1 MCGIDGAGRGCALA
15 LAMMVG
21 SRKTGLR
28 KSVPFF
34 ARRSEQGVYMIE
46 MLMAI
51 ATTAMLLAALC
62 DNLSLC
68 TRFATSGQ
76 NQALAFSIAQEQ
88 IDNTRNTPY
97 GSLPFGTFT
106 LLVNRNDSGQIGP
119 AVNPRPLLLDTVNET
134 WSTAARN
141 NGFNGT
147 VTETV
152 STGPYPNTKQVVI
165 TVTWTEGTATRNF
178 QLGTLVSQQG
188 IHN

>member
-1 MCGIDGAGRGCALA
+1 MIVGRKQPGFKASA
-15 LAMMVG
+15 PAV
-21 SRKTGLR
+21 
-28 KSVPFF
+28 
-34 ARRSEQGVYMIE
+34 ARRAESGVYMIE

-51 ATTAMLLAALC
+51 ATTALLLAALC

-97 GSLPFGTFT
+97 GSLPLGTFT
-106 LLVNRNDSGQIGP
+106 LLVNRNSISEFGP
-119 AVNPRPLLLDTVNET
+119 AVNPRALLLDTVSQA
-134 WSTAARN
+134 WSTAAKN
-141 NGFNGT
+141 NAFSGT

-152 STGPYPNTKQVVI
+152 SLGPYPNTKQVVI
-165 TVTWTEGTATRNF
+165 TVSWVEGTATRTF
-178 QLGTLVSQQG
+178 QLATLVSQQG